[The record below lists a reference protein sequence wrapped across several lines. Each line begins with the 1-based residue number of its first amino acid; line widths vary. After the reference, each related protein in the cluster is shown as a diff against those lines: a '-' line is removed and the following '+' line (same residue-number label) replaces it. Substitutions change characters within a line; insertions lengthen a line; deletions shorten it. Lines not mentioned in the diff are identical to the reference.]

1 MLNDAPRRASRPTAS
16 RNYTP
21 RARPMFSI
29 ARAAAAA
36 RDASESGRDAGIVC
50 RRAAIVRATS
60 GCCIRRPVPR
70 DRSRAPT
77 ASPRTV
83 FGDGPASRFANLRSG
98 SRHPRRARSG
108 DKFFIPRRARN
119 RSWVG
124 GCRISGFPSTS
135 SRGRRRADVVVVVVV
150 ARRVAAGED
159 ASATRA
165 RRERDASATR
175 TDANRRRSAPPRS
188 NGAARP
194 RRARGGLRLIWN
206 LVVRSHRR
214 ASFVGLRARTRTTR
228 ERGTLDERRNERST
242 RDRA

>member
-98 SRHPRRARSG
+98 SRHPRRAQSG
-108 DKFFIPRRARN
+108 DRFFIPRRARN
-119 RSWVG
+119 RSVG

-150 ARRVAAGED
+150 ARRVAAVED

-165 RRERDASATR
+165 RRERDA
-175 TDANRRRSAPPRS
+175 NRREPTTVRAAAIERR
-188 NGAARP
+188 GATEA
-194 RRARGGLRLIWN
+194 RARRFAFDLESR
-206 LVVRSHRR
+206 RSFASTREFRR
-214 ASFVGLRARTRTTR
+214 VEGANADDARARDV
-228 ERGTLDERRNERST
+228 G
-242 RDRA
+242 

>member
-77 ASPRTV
+77 AETRTV

-98 SRHPRRARSG
+98 SRHPRRAQSG
-108 DKFFIPRRARN
+108 DRFFIPRRARN
-119 RSWVG
+119 RSVG

-150 ARRVAAGED
+150 ARRVAAVED

-165 RRERDASATR
+165 RREPTTVRAAAIERRGATEAR
-175 TDANRRRSAPPRS
+175 ARRFAFDLESRRSFASTREFRRVE
-188 NGAARP
+188 GANADDA
-194 RRARGGLRLIWN
+194 RARD
-206 LVVRSHRR
+206 
-214 ASFVGLRARTRTTR
+214 VG
-228 ERGTLDERRNERST
+228 
-242 RDRA
+242 

>member
-77 ASPRTV
+77 ASPRPV

-98 SRHPRRARSG
+98 SRHPRRAQSG
-108 DKFFIPRRARN
+108 DRFFIPRRARN
-119 RSWVG
+119 RSVGWVPDF
-124 GCRISGFPSTS
+124 RIPVDVLARTS
-135 SRGRRRADVVVVVVV
+135 SRGRRRRRRRRE
-150 ARRVAAGED
+150 ARRGSGRRERD

-165 RRERDASATR
+165 RRERDA
-175 TDANRRRSAPPRS
+175 NRREPTTVRAAAIERR
-188 NGAARP
+188 GATEA
-194 RRARGGLRLIWN
+194 RARRFAFDLESR
-206 LVVRSHRR
+206 RSFASTREFRR
-214 ASFVGLRARTRTTR
+214 VEGANADDARARDV
-228 ERGTLDERRNERST
+228 G
-242 RDRA
+242 

>member
-21 RARPMFSI
+21 RAHPMFSI

-50 RRAAIVRATS
+50 RRDAIVRATS

-98 SRHPRRARSG
+98 SRHPRRAQSG
-108 DKFFIPRRARN
+108 DRFFIPRRARN

-135 SRGRRRADVVVVVVV
+135 SRGRRRADVVVVVV
-150 ARRVAAGED
+150 ARRVAAVED

>member
-60 GCCIRRPVPR
+60 GCCIRRHVPR

-98 SRHPRRARSG
+98 SRHPRLAQSSDR
-108 DKFFIPRRARN
+108 FFIPRRARN
-119 RSWVG
+119 RSVG

-150 ARRVAAGED
+150 VVARRVAAVE
-159 ASATRA
+159 
-165 RRERDASATR
+165 DASATR

>member
-1 MLNDAPRRASRPTAS
+1 
-16 RNYTP
+16 
-21 RARPMFSI
+21 MFSI

-98 SRHPRRARSG
+98 SRHPRRAQSG
-108 DKFFIPRRARN
+108 DRFFIPRRARN
-119 RSWVG
+119 RSVG

-150 ARRVAAGED
+150 VVARRVAAVED

-165 RRERDASATR
+165 RRERDA
-175 TDANRRRSAPPRS
+175 NRREPTTVRAAAIERR
-188 NGAARP
+188 GATEA
-194 RRARGGLRLIWN
+194 RARRFAFDLESR
-206 LVVRSHRR
+206 RSFASTREFRR
-214 ASFVGLRARTRTTR
+214 VEGANADDARARDV
-228 ERGTLDERRNERST
+228 G
-242 RDRA
+242 

>member
-83 FGDGPASRFANLRSG
+83 FGDGPASRFAKLRSG
-98 SRHPRRARSG
+98 SRHPRRAQSG
-108 DKFFIPRRARN
+108 DRFFIPRRARN
-119 RSWVG
+119 RSVGWVPDF
-124 GCRISGFPSTS
+124 RIPVDVLARTS
-135 SRGRRRADVVVVVVV
+135 SRGRRRRRRRRE
-150 ARRVAAGED
+150 ARRG
-159 ASATRA
+159 SG
-165 RRERDASATR
+165 RRERDA
-175 TDANRRRSAPPRS
+175 NRREPTTVRAAAIERR
-188 NGAARP
+188 GATEA
-194 RRARGGLRLIWN
+194 RARRFAFDLESR
-206 LVVRSHRR
+206 RSFASTREFRR
-214 ASFVGLRARTRTTR
+214 VEGANADDARARDV
-228 ERGTLDERRNERST
+228 G
-242 RDRA
+242 

>member
-21 RARPMFSI
+21 RAHPMFSI

-60 GCCIRRPVPR
+60 GCCIRRRVPR

-83 FGDGPASRFANLRSG
+83 FGDGPASRFGNLRSG

-108 DKFFIPRRARN
+108 DRFFIPRRARN
-119 RSWVG
+119 RSVGQWVG

-135 SRGRRRADVVVVVVV
+135 SRGRRRADVVVGRRRE
-150 ARRVAAGED
+150 ARRGSGRRERD

-165 RRERDASATR
+165 RRERDA
-175 TDANRRRSAPPRS
+175 NRREPTTVRAAAIERR
-188 NGAARP
+188 GATEA
-194 RRARGGLRLIWN
+194 RARRFAFDLESR
-206 LVVRSHRR
+206 RSFASTREFRR
-214 ASFVGLRARTRTTR
+214 VEGANADDARARDV
-228 ERGTLDERRNERST
+228 G
-242 RDRA
+242 

>member
-21 RARPMFSI
+21 RAHPMFSI

-83 FGDGPASRFANLRSG
+83 FGDGPASRFAPSDQVPGTRG
-98 SRHPRRARSG
+98 ARSPATDFSSLG
-108 DKFFIPRRARN
+108 AREIGGFRIPVDVLAR
-119 RSWVG
+119 
-124 GCRISGFPSTS
+124 TS
-135 SRGRRRADVVVVVVV
+135 SRGRRRRRRRRE
-150 ARRVAAGED
+150 ARRGSGRRERD

-165 RRERDASATR
+165 RRERDA
-175 TDANRRRSAPPRS
+175 NRREPTTVRAAAIERR
-188 NGAARP
+188 GATEA
-194 RRARGGLRLIWN
+194 RARRFAFDLESR
-206 LVVRSHRR
+206 RSFASTREFRR
-214 ASFVGLRARTRTTR
+214 VEGANADDARARDV
-228 ERGTLDERRNERST
+228 G
-242 RDRA
+242 

>member
-98 SRHPRRARSG
+98 SRHPRRAQSG
-108 DKFFIPRRARN
+108 DRFFIPRRARN
-119 RSWVG
+119 RSVGWVPDF
-124 GCRISGFPSTS
+124 RIPVDVLARTS
-135 SRGRRRADVVVVVVV
+135 SRGRRRRRRRRRE
-150 ARRVAAGED
+150 ARRG
-159 ASATRA
+159 SG

>member
-21 RARPMFSI
+21 RAHPMFSI

-60 GCCIRRPVPR
+60 GCCIRRHVPR

-83 FGDGPASRFANLRSG
+83 FGDGPASRFANLRSS

-108 DKFFIPRRARN
+108 DRFSSLGAREIG
-119 RSWVG
+119 RGSVG
-124 GCRISGFPSTS
+124 AGFPD
-135 SRGRRRADVVVVVVV
+135 SRRRPRADVV
-150 ARRVAAGED
+150 ARTSSSSSSRG
-159 ASATRA
+159 ASRQWKTRA

-175 TDANRRRSAPPRS
+175 ARREPTRTDDGPRRRDRT
-188 NGAARP
+188 AR
-194 RRARGGLRLIWN
+194 
-206 LVVRSHRR
+206 
-214 ASFVGLRARTRTTR
+214 
-228 ERGTLDERRNERST
+228 
-242 RDRA
+242 RDRGARAAVCV

>member
-29 ARAAAAA
+29 ARAADAA

-98 SRHPRRARSG
+98 SRHPRRAQSG
-108 DKFFIPRRARN
+108 DRFFIPRRARN
-119 RSWVG
+119 RSVG

-150 ARRVAAGED
+150 ARRVAAVED

>member
-1 MLNDAPRRASRPTAS
+1 
-16 RNYTP
+16 
-21 RARPMFSI
+21 MFSI

-60 GCCIRRPVPR
+60 GCCIRRHVPR

-98 SRHPRRARSG
+98 SRHPRRAQSG
-108 DKFFIPRRARN
+108 DRFFIPRRARN
-119 RSWVG
+119 RSVG

-150 ARRVAAGED
+150 VVVARRVAAVED

-165 RRERDASATR
+165 RRERDA
-175 TDANRRRSAPPRS
+175 NRREPTTVRAAAIERR
-188 NGAARP
+188 GATEA
-194 RRARGGLRLIWN
+194 RARRFAFDLESR
-206 LVVRSHRR
+206 RSFASTREFRR
-214 ASFVGLRARTRTTR
+214 VEGANADDARARDV
-228 ERGTLDERRNERST
+228 G
-242 RDRA
+242 

>member
-98 SRHPRRARSG
+98 SRHPRRAQSG
-108 DKFFIPRRARN
+108 DRFFIPRRARN
-119 RSWVG
+119 RSVGWVPDF
-124 GCRISGFPSTS
+124 RIPVDVLARTS
-135 SRGRRRADVVVVVVV
+135 SRGRRRRRRRRRRE
-150 ARRVAAGED
+150 ARRGSGRRERD

-165 RRERDASATR
+165 RREPTR
-175 TDANRRRSAPPRS
+175 TDDGPRRRDRT
-188 NGAARP
+188 AR
-194 RRARGGLRLIWN
+194 
-206 LVVRSHRR
+206 
-214 ASFVGLRARTRTTR
+214 
-228 ERGTLDERRNERST
+228 
-242 RDRA
+242 RDRGARAAVCV

>member
-1 MLNDAPRRASRPTAS
+1 MTLVSSDVALRSS
-16 RNYTP
+16 
-21 RARPMFSI
+21 ARL
-29 ARAAAAA
+29 
-36 RDASESGRDAGIVC
+36 RDAVSDALC
-50 RRAAIVRATS
+50 REIVRA
-60 GCCIRRPVPR
+60 RRPRRRGRFSETGPR
-70 DRSRAPT
+70 
-77 ASPRTV
+77 
-83 FGDGPASRFANLRSG
+83 LG
-98 SRHPRRARSG
+98 SRTSDRVPGTRGARSPATDFSSLG
-108 DKFFIPRRARN
+108 AREIG
-119 RSWVG
+119 RSG

-135 SRGRRRADVVVVVVV
+135 SRRRRRADVVVVVVV
-150 ARRVAAGED
+150 ARRVAAVED

>member
-98 SRHPRRARSG
+98 SRHPRRAQSG
-108 DKFFIPRRARN
+108 DRFFIPRRARN
-119 RSWVG
+119 RSVGWVPDF
-124 GCRISGFPSTS
+124 RIPVDVLARTS
-135 SRGRRRADVVVVVVV
+135 SRGRRRRRRRRE
-150 ARRVAAGED
+150 ARRGSGRRERD

-175 TDANRRRSAPPRS
+175 TDDGPRRRDRT
-188 NGAARP
+188 AR
-194 RRARGGLRLIWN
+194 
-206 LVVRSHRR
+206 
-214 ASFVGLRARTRTTR
+214 
-228 ERGTLDERRNERST
+228 
-242 RDRA
+242 RDRGARAAVCV

>member
-1 MLNDAPRRASRPTAS
+1 
-16 RNYTP
+16 
-21 RARPMFSI
+21 MFSI

-77 ASPRTV
+77 AETRTV

-98 SRHPRRARSG
+98 SRHPRRAQSSDR
-108 DKFFIPRRARN
+108 FFIPRRARN
-119 RSWVG
+119 RSVG

-150 ARRVAAGED
+150 VVARRVAEVED

-194 RRARGGLRLIWN
+194 MRARGGLRLIWN

-214 ASFVGLRARTRTTR
+214 ASFVWLRARTRTTR

>member
-98 SRHPRRARSG
+98 SRHPRRAQSG
-108 DKFFIPRRARN
+108 DRFFIPRRARN
-119 RSWVG
+119 RSVG

-150 ARRVAAGED
+150 ARRVAAVED

-165 RRERDASATR
+165 RREPTR
-175 TDANRRRSAPPRS
+175 TDDGPRRRDRT
-188 NGAARP
+188 AR
-194 RRARGGLRLIWN
+194 
-206 LVVRSHRR
+206 
-214 ASFVGLRARTRTTR
+214 
-228 ERGTLDERRNERST
+228 
-242 RDRA
+242 RDRGARAAVCV

>member
-83 FGDGPASRFANLRSG
+83 FGDGPVSDRVSVRKPPIGFQAPEARAVRRQIF
-98 SRHPRRARSG
+98 HPSARAKSVGRWVP
-108 DKFFIPRRARN
+108 DFRIPVDVLAR
-119 RSWVG
+119 
-124 GCRISGFPSTS
+124 TS
-135 SRGRRRADVVVVVVV
+135 SRGRRRRRRRRE
-150 ARRVAAGED
+150 ARRG
-159 ASATRA
+159 SG

>member
-60 GCCIRRPVPR
+60 GCCIRRHVPR

-98 SRHPRRARSG
+98 SRHPRRAQSG
-108 DKFFIPRRARN
+108 DRFFIPRRARN
-119 RSWVG
+119 RSVG

-150 ARRVAAGED
+150 ARRVAAVED

-165 RRERDASATR
+165 RREPTR
-175 TDANRRRSAPPRS
+175 TDDGPRRRDRT
-188 NGAARP
+188 AR
-194 RRARGGLRLIWN
+194 
-206 LVVRSHRR
+206 
-214 ASFVGLRARTRTTR
+214 
-228 ERGTLDERRNERST
+228 
-242 RDRA
+242 RDRGARAAVCV

>member
-1 MLNDAPRRASRPTAS
+1 
-16 RNYTP
+16 
-21 RARPMFSI
+21 MFSI

-50 RRAAIVRATS
+50 RRDAIVRATS

-70 DRSRAPT
+70 DRSRAP
-77 ASPRTV
+77 ADRVSAVGFR
-83 FGDGPASRFANLRSG
+83 
-98 SRHPRRARSG
+98 RRACVSVRKPPIGFQALEARAVRRQIFHPSARAKSVVMRWVP
-108 DKFFIPRRARN
+108 DFRIPVDVLAR
-119 RSWVG
+119 
-124 GCRISGFPSTS
+124 TS
-135 SRGRRRADVVVVVVV
+135 SRGRRRRRRRE
-150 ARRVAAGED
+150 ARRG
-159 ASATRA
+159 SG

>member
-1 MLNDAPRRASRPTAS
+1 MPDRSRFPYWIS
-16 RNYTP
+16 TP
-21 RARPMFSI
+21 NWLHE
-29 ARAAAAA
+29 AAA
-36 RDASESGRDAGIVC
+36 RLFQPRRHLCAAVGTRGSRSQATDFSSLGAREIGRSVGAGFPDS
-50 RRAAIVRATS
+50 R
-60 GCCIRRPVPR
+60 RRP
-70 DRSRAPT
+70 
-77 ASPRTV
+77 
-83 FGDGPASRFANLRSG
+83 
-98 SRHPRRARSG
+98 
-108 DKFFIPRRARN
+108 
-119 RSWVG
+119 
-124 GCRISGFPSTS
+124 
-135 SRGRRRADVVVVVVV
+135 RADVV
-150 ARRVAAGED
+150 ART
-159 ASATRA
+159 SSSSSSTRA

>member
-98 SRHPRRARSG
+98 SRHPRRAQSG
-108 DKFFIPRRARN
+108 DRFFIPRRARN
-119 RSWVG
+119 RSVG

-135 SRGRRRADVVVVVVV
+135 SRGRRRAGGGVGVGV
-150 ARRVAAGED
+150 ARRGGAVDAAC
-159 ASATRA
+159 ARRA
-165 RRERDASATR
+165 RRERDA
-175 TDANRRRSAPPRS
+175 NRREPTTVRAAAIERR
-188 NGAARP
+188 GATEA
-194 RRARGGLRLIWN
+194 RARRFAFDLESR
-206 LVVRSHRR
+206 RSFASTREFRR
-214 ASFVGLRARTRTTR
+214 VEGANADDARARDV
-228 ERGTLDERRNERST
+228 G
-242 RDRA
+242 

>member
-1 MLNDAPRRASRPTAS
+1 MLYPTPCA
-16 RNYTP
+16 
-21 RARPMFSI
+21 ARSF
-29 ARAAAAA
+29 ARA
-36 RDASESGRDAGIVC
+36 
-50 RRAAIVRATS
+50 
-60 GCCIRRPVPR
+60 
-70 DRSRAPT
+70 DRVSA
-77 ASPRTV
+77 
-83 FGDGPASRFANLRSG
+83 DGFR
-98 SRHPRRARSG
+98 RRARLR
-108 DKFFIPRRARN
+108 PRLGSQTSDRVPGTRGARSPATDFSSLGAREIG
-119 RSWVG
+119 RSVG
-124 GCRISGFPSTS
+124 AGFPD
-135 SRGRRRADVVVVVVV
+135 SRRRPRADVV
-150 ARRVAAGED
+150 ARTSSSSSSSRG
-159 ASATRA
+159 ASRQWKTRA

>member
-21 RARPMFSI
+21 RAHPMFSI

-83 FGDGPASRFANLRSG
+83 FGDGPVSDRVSVRKPPIGFQAPEARAVRRQIF
-98 SRHPRRARSG
+98 HPSARAKSVVGRWVP
-108 DKFFIPRRARN
+108 DFRIPVDVLAR
-119 RSWVG
+119 
-124 GCRISGFPSTS
+124 TS
-135 SRGRRRADVVVVVVV
+135 SRGRRRRRRRRE
-150 ARRVAAGED
+150 ARRGSGRRERD

-165 RRERDASATR
+165 RRERDA
-175 TDANRRRSAPPRS
+175 NRREPTTVRAAAIERR
-188 NGAARP
+188 GATEA
-194 RRARGGLRLIWN
+194 RARRFAFDLESR
-206 LVVRSHRR
+206 RSFASTREFRR
-214 ASFVGLRARTRTTR
+214 VEGANADDARARDV
-228 ERGTLDERRNERST
+228 G
-242 RDRA
+242 

>member
-60 GCCIRRPVPR
+60 GCCIRRHVPR

-98 SRHPRRARSG
+98 SRHPRRAQSG
-108 DKFFIPRRARN
+108 DRFFIPRRARN
-119 RSWVG
+119 RSVG

-150 ARRVAAGED
+150 VVARRVAAVED
-159 ASATRA
+159 AGATRA
-165 RRERDASATR
+165 RREC
-175 TDANRRRSAPPRS
+175 DANRREPTTVRAAAIERR
-188 NGAARP
+188 GATEA
-194 RRARGGLRLIWN
+194 RARRFAFDLESR
-206 LVVRSHRR
+206 RSFASTREFRR
-214 ASFVGLRARTRTTR
+214 VEGANADDARARDV
-228 ERGTLDERRNERST
+228 G
-242 RDRA
+242 